1 MRLPVLEIPVVRVAL
16 VRETT
21 LNAVP
26 RTVGR
31 PADAA
36 SVFRELVGDR
46 DRETFAVLMLDVKHR
61 VLAAH
66 IASIGALDHSI
77 VEPREVFRA
86 AVLAGAKAVIL
97 GHNHPSGDP
106 TPSDA
111 DCQITGRLRQAGQ
124 LLGIRVLDHVIIANG
139 GAWVS
144 LAERGGLSSA
154 STRERCSVRHRR
166 PALAGE

>member
-1 MRLPVLEIPVVRVAL
+1 MRPSSGSK
-16 VRETT
+16 TT
-21 LNAVP
+21 VP
-26 RTVGR
+26 
-31 PADAA
+31 
-36 SVFRELVGDR
+36 
-46 DRETFAVLMLDVKHR
+46 FAVLMLDVSHR

-66 IASIGALDHSI
+66 IASIGARDHSV

-124 LLGIRVLDHVIIANG
+124 LLGIRVLDHVIIAREG
-139 GAWVS
+139 TSS
-144 LAERGGLSSA
+144 LRALGLYVPPGVRSIVNAE
-154 STRERCSVRHRR
+154 
-166 PALAGE
+166 